1 MRLQISALRLTHILV
16 SASAVCYSSR
26 TYVTGE
32 GKKVCVDVNNEGTQ
46 TLTFYSAVW
55 TYVQMIQ
62 YTIE

>member
-1 MRLQISALRLTHILV
+1 MGLQISVLHLTLILM
-16 SASAVCYSSR
+16 SAAVCYSSS

-46 TLTFYSAVW
+46 TLTFYSDVW